1 MVNPLPVSVP
11 QTGAP
16 VHDIPTPPQAAGPKR
31 YTGPVLFLRWCQAIL
46 EEVKAGHLSTAAGH
60 LAGVLAAHYRTK
72 AETEAETKERAVR
85 GRPLRERECAVGE
98 RTLRKLTGRQSVKR
112 YRDEL
117 EAAGWLK
124 VEPGDIDTTTIFRL
138 AVPPHIDLTKLAHN
152 SHTRAR
158 SALTPVRG
166 ESTRTLAQRARSALI
181 TNGLTNGTDVAG
193 AGRTRCVNLNEEEEA
208 RRRRNLRKAVGEE
221 RAHLAL
227 LEVDARLEH
236 GEPVLSRWTLAR
248 VLGDCYAGRCR
259 NRTHS
264 DLHGAEAIAYHASRR
279 RDWEQEQRAAAA
291 RQRGPTATIPDDDP
305 IEEARRRQVEALTH
319 FDTGSSGEVTVE
331 GFEAEGGG

>member
-1 MVNPLPVSVP
+1 MSEPIDVSVS

-31 YTGPVLFLRWCQAIL
+31 YTGPVLFLQWLQAVL
-46 EEVKAGHLSTAAGH
+46 EEVKAGRLSPAAGH
-60 LAGVLAAHYRTK
+60 LAAVLAAHYRNP
-72 AETEAETKERAVR
+72 TE
-85 GRPLRERECAVGE
+85 ECAVGE
-98 RTLRKLTGRQSVKR
+98 RAVRKMTGRRTVKR
-112 YRDEL
+112 TRDEL
-117 EAAGWLK
+117 VAAGWLEVQVGK
-124 VEPGDIDTTTIFRL
+124 YHNPTRYRL
-138 AVPPHIDLTKLAHN
+138 SVPPHIDLTKSAHN
-152 SHTRAR
+152 LHKRAR
-158 SALTPVRG
+158 RRHTPVRG
-166 ESTRTLAQRARSALI
+166 GDTPTLAQRARVRHE
-181 TNGLTNGTDVAG
+181 TNSSSNGTDVAG
-193 AGRTRCVNLNEEEEA
+193 AGRTRYVNLNEEEEA
-208 RRRRNLRKAVGEE
+208 RRRRSIRKAVGEN

-227 LEVDARLEH
+227 LEVDARIAH
-236 GEPVLSRWTLAR
+236 GELVLSRWTLAR

-305 IEEARRRQVEALTH
+305 IEEVRRRQVEALTH